1 MFTGLLG
8 SLIDSVVKAAFGY
21 FAGVMD
27 KRGLIQQG
35 QANQAAATTAATE
48 VTQARMGQA
57 VADSPKT
64 PDQALARLENGN
76 A

>member
-1 MFTGLLG
+1 MFAGLLG
-8 SLIDSVVKAAFGY
+8 TLIDSVVKAAFSY

-35 QANQAAATTAATE
+35 QQIQAAATTTASEATE
-48 VTQARMGQA
+48 ARMGQA
-57 VADSPKT
+57 LADSPKT
-64 PDQALARLENGN
+64 PNQALARLENGN